1 MGGRGRAW
9 GSKRH
14 SRQLSGEQWIRGP
27 AILTLEGRTC
37 PIHGGLTGRNQRAA
51 MIKLH
56 APPTLSP
63 PVEALGHQEVEG
75 QGVLGFVVF
84 IDQSSKSQSRVEGC
98 KENGRG

>member
-1 MGGRGRAW
+1 
-9 GSKRH
+9 
-14 SRQLSGEQWIRGP
+14 
-27 AILTLEGRTC
+27 
-37 PIHGGLTGRNQRAA
+37 